1 MTIIDD
7 LCLFNPYEKL
17 QNLIMRTIVRYILA
31 GNLIESI
38 EAIVNINAPL
48 LWRIDFGTIRSNIG
62 DNLIREIKVFR
73 KLHCPNLVMFRVG
86 NNFILDLG

>member
-17 QNLIMRTIVRYILA
+17 QNLIMRTIARDILA

-48 LWRIDFGTIRSNIG
+48 LWRIDFGTLFNATQAII
-62 DNLIREIKVFR
+62 
-73 KLHCPNLVMFRVG
+73 
-86 NNFILDLG
+86 